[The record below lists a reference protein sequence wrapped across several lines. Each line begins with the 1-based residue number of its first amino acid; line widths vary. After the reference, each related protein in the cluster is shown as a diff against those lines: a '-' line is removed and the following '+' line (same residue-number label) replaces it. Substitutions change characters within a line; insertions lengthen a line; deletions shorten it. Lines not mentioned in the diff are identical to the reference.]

1 MEILITGGNG
11 LLGHHLVPELQQRGH
26 SVRVLVLPQERTNWL
41 EERGVAVYRGNVCE
55 PDTLDEPMRGVDRV
69 FHLAGMMGAWLPM
82 RDYRATNVLGT
93 ENVCRAALTA
103 GVERLVHVSSWTVY
117 GMGLKSPAD
126 ENAPF
131 APFYEPYA
139 VTKTEGEQ
147 VVWRFIEHGKL
158 PATIIRPDTFFGPG
172 DRLHFSRM
180 AERLKSGTAIIVGSG
195 HNILPFVYVS
205 DVVQGLIL
213 AGDNPRAVG
222 RAYNIASDHPFTQ
235 GEMWRAI
242 AGEFGVRPPLVH
254 VPYTAL
260 YPAAAIIERAAIL
273 ARTKKQPII
282 TRLGVKVFGD
292 HNPHSIERAR
302 RELGYAPQVS
312 LAEGVRLSAAAFQ
325 HQAAPLPIAA

>member
-26 SVRVLVLPQERTNWL
+26 SVRVLVLPQESTNWL

-103 GVERLVHVSSWTVY
+103 GVERLVHISSWTVY
-117 GMGLKSPAD
+117 GMGFKSPVD
-126 ENAPF
+126 EDAPF

-139 VTKTEGEQ
+139 VTKTESEQ

-222 RAYNIASDHPFTQ
+222 RAYNIANDHPFTQ
-235 GEMWRAI
+235 EEMWRAI

-292 HNPHSIERAR
+292 HNRHSIERAR

-312 LAEGVRLSAAAFQ
+312 LGEGVRLSAAAFQ
-325 HQAAPLPIAA
+325 HQAVPLPIAA